1 MRRIVKPP
9 RPSTLPT
16 LALAAMLL
24 GGCLFTADRIDP
36 ASDATAALAT
46 SPATLFEMLVA
57 AYESRSVTR
66 LDALLADDYLFVADA
81 ASLQS
86 GAEGT
91 WGKEQEKERA
101 RRMFAAIS
109 EVRLK
114 VLFDRA
120 GTPEAAPRETTWT
133 VYDMRMEMVY
143 DGQPWEVASTR
154 TEFRLRAETTA
165 NGTTLYKIVR
175 WSDFD

>member
-1 MRRIVKPP
+1 MRRIVNPA
-9 RPSTLPT
+9 RSAAPS
-16 LALAAMLL
+16 AAAFFAILL

-36 ASDATAALAT
+36 TSDSKAALAT
-46 SPATLFEMLVA
+46 SPEKLFEMLVA

-114 VLFDRA
+114 VQFDPV
-120 GTPEAAPRETTWT
+120 GIPESAPRETTWT

-154 TEFRLRAETTA
+154 TEFRLRAEATA
-165 NGTTLYKIVR
+165 DGPTLYKIVR

>member
-1 MRRIVKPP
+1 MRRILTSSRSPAGP
-9 RPSTLPT
+9 
-16 LALAAMLL
+16 LASLGALLL
-24 GGCLFTADRIDP
+24 GGCLFTADQVDP
-36 ASDATAALAT
+36 RTEVMRAD
-46 SPATLFEMLVA
+46 SPANLFAMLVA

-81 ASLQS
+81 ASLQN

-114 VLFDRA
+114 VLFDPA
-120 GTPEAAPRETTWT
+120 GIPEPAPRETTWT

-154 TEFRLRAETTA
+154 TEFRLRAETA
-165 NGTTLYKIVR
+165 PDGGLLYRIVR